1 MLIERFDDNRTEF
14 RSLIRTAR
22 VDNNERVHVP
32 GAIPIV
38 DNGILVLAY
47 RELDECR
54 ETEINGV
61 VVNERIQVA

>member
-1 MLIERFDDNRTEF
+1 
-14 RSLIRTAR
+14 
-22 VDNNERVHVP
+22 
-32 GAIPIV
+32 V